1 MFPVHSRIEIIFSK
15 WTSDKMCDAHSELL
29 EKCYFLCTKIFVF
42 IIHAN
47 IFRNSSLLN
56 SKTGLCYKQMCECF
70 FSGKQ
75 RLTIIILSQYSF
87 PIIITEMR
95 LIEYNE
101 PSLYTINSEWS
112 QKKNGTDNFNVW
124 LKNTRKVFTAH
135 HFSWRWFRIHQKKN
149 SIHRQNAIHEYTTIA
164 W

>member
-112 QKKNGTDNFNVW
+112 QKRMEQIISMYDW
-124 LKNTRKVFTAH
+124 
-135 HFSWRWFRIHQKKN
+135 RIHERCSLLITFREDGFEYIKKKIQYTGKMLYM
-149 SIHRQNAIHEYTTIA
+149 SIPQ
-164 W
+164 